1 MSDHTQHS
9 ITPET
14 NRAQKRW
21 YRPRNILLASAVV
34 LGSGIAGAYVS
45 QSVAEG
51 MGGFGPPGFG
61 PGFHGHMMGGGGMM
75 GRLDPAVIE
84 DRADRG
90 VRHLAV
96 EIDASNEQTEKLRTI
111 AKAAVKDLV
120 PMRAKADAAREK
132 AHNLLL
138 QPTVTRADIE
148 AFRVEQTQAIDA
160 FTKRVAQAIGDANEV
175 LTLDQRK
182 KLDELIQ
189 RRRAM
194 WQGWRRG

>member
-1 MSDHTQHS
+1 MSDHTHS
-9 ITPET
+9 SGTPDGG
-14 NRAQKRW
+14 RAPKRW

-34 LGSGIAGAYVS
+34 LTSGIAGAYVS

-51 MGGFGPPGFG
+51 FGGFGPPGFG
-61 PGFHGHMMGGGGMM
+61 PGFHGHMMGGGMM

-84 DRADRG
+84 DRADRA

-96 EIDASNEQTEKLRTI
+96 EIDATNEQQDKLRVI

-120 PMRAKADAAREK
+120 PMRTKADAAREK
-132 AHNLLL
+132 AHTLLL
-138 QPTVTRADIE
+138 QPTVSRADIE

-175 LTLDQRK
+175 LTLEQRK